1 MDATPHS
8 SLTPT
13 LLGYRARRL
22 AAPFPNSSAIVTH
35 IASAC
40 DCITTPIAPGRGK
53 PEWDHLNMAFHYPSP
68 HAARH
73 AAVRLGQAVDPS
85 LTLETLDPTIE
96 IHATRLYPW
105 ICYGRND
112 IDTVTFEV
120 SLDSNRG
127 ERIQPL
133 PDNATRLGL
142 EVIALLESPRSQG
155 RTTLNHISFGC
166 APLSCNH
173 EAKNYPINRW
183 CLLDT
188 IEDARRAMEDFTTDP
203 SEPGPYMIAEVWRCT
218 E

>member
-1 MDATPHS
+1 MEYP
-8 SLTPT
+8 TPT
-13 LLGYRARRL
+13 LLGYRARRP
-22 AAPFPNSSAIVTH
+22 AARLPDSPTIITH

-40 DCITTPIAPGRGK
+40 DCITIPIAPGRGE
-53 PEWDHLNMAFHYPSP
+53 PDWINLNRAMHYPTP
-68 HAARH
+68 QAAL
-73 AAVRLGQAVDPS
+73 AAALGEETHTPQSEPARLAALAANAG
-85 LTLETLDPTIE
+85 LE

-112 IDTVTFEV
+112 IDTLPITLSLQNGLGEAAESLPSIATF
-120 SLDSNRG
+120 
-127 ERIQPL
+127 
-133 PDNATRLGL
+133 LGL
-142 EVIALLESPRSQG
+142 DVIALAFSPRRDQL
-155 RTTLNHISFGC
+155 TALEYISFGC

-183 CLLDT
+183 CLLDN

>member
-1 MDATPHS
+1 MHYPS
-8 SLTPT
+8 PT
-13 LLGYRARRL
+13 LLGYRARRP
-22 AAPFPNSSAIVTH
+22 AAPLPDSRAIITH

-40 DCITTPIAPGRGK
+40 DCITIPIAPARGA
-53 PEWDHLNMAFHYPSP
+53 PEWDHVNLAFHYPSP

-73 AAVRLGQAVDPS
+73 AAVRLGRATDPT

-96 IHATRLYPW
+96 IHATRLYHW
-105 ICYGRND
+105 IRYGRGDTN
-112 IDTVTFEV
+112 TVTFEF

-133 PDNATRLGL
+133 PAHATRLGL

-183 CLLDT
+183 CLLDN
-188 IEDARRAMEDFTTDP
+188 IEDARRAMHTFAAEKP
-203 SEPGPYMIAEVWRCT
+203 EPGPYMIAEVWRC
-218 E
+218 ER